1 MDSLRSRTRRRCQHA
16 GGSGK
21 VGASGDRVALPP
33 KSDISGQCGGRRR
46 PRGLT
51 WRPKARAYFDENPEG
66 FCRIRDDVLDREWV
80 RAPFAYFM
88 QLLKDGDHCL
98 LTDAEAAEL
107 LAVPKSWVGEA
118 ASAGRLPHVMLERYR
133 RFDRVD
139 LLAWLE
145 ENKTGSRRRLRAA
158 A

>member
-1 MDSLRSRTRRRCQHA
+1 VSQFRQRATSA
-16 GGSGK
+16 GS
-21 VGASGDRVALPP
+21 
-33 KSDISGQCGGRRR
+33 GGRRR

-118 ASAGRLPHVMLERYR
+118 ASAGPLPHVMLERYR

-145 ENKTGSRRRLRAA
+145 ENKTGSRRRTRAA